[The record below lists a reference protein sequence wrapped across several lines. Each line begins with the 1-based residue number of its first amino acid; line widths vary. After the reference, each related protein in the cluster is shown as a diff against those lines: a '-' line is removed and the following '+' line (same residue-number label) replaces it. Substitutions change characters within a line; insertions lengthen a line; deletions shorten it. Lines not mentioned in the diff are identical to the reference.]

1 MRAQRGHRDDV
12 QDRLL
17 GGSQH
22 HRCRYAVA
30 KARAQ
35 FTAVTH
41 QRSPGASP
49 GKRYC
54 GLGVDRSLPM
64 LRWWSRNSAVT
75 TAQIRVASDLQ
86 GWCCSGRPGS
96 TPVIGS
102 IPHGSRSTPRTA
114 RSTTDPPSRL
124 GGHSPYVPID
134 RSAAGCTLR
143 PAHRSRATGARTR
156 AAINESTR
164 ASSADRTPRRRE
176 ATILSRELASS
187 RSSGCGAS

>member
-1 MRAQRGHRDDV
+1 M
-12 QDRLL
+12 
-17 GGSQH
+17 
-22 HRCRYAVA
+22 CRTASLVEASTTGAATPSA

-41 QRSPGASP
+41 QRSPGTSP

-54 GLGVDRSLPM
+54 GLGVVVADAALVVQE
-64 LRWWSRNSAVT
+64 LGGDHGT
-75 TAQIRVASDLQ
+75 DRVASEVFRA
-86 GWCCSGRPGS
+86 GAAAAVPEEPGHRVG
-96 TPVIGS
+96 TAWFEIDTEDVALH
-102 IPHGSRSTPRTA
+102 HGPIIAPRWPL
-114 RSTTDPPSRL
+114 SS
-124 GGHSPYVPID
+124 YVPID